1 MPRRTSKWTTWPCEF
16 CSESFPTEWAKIGH
30 SSMQH
35 MDLND
40 IISLIQIDQA
50 NDGALTDLTQY
61 FDPSCMD
68 IIIPQK

>member
-1 MPRRTSKWTTWPCEF
+1 
-16 CSESFPTEWAKIGH
+16 
-30 SSMQH
+30 MQH

-40 IISLIQIDQA
+40 IISLIQIDEA

-68 IIIPQK
+68 IIMPQK